1 MRNRFP
7 SSNLAPVGVGAGV
20 RHGEES
26 LLSVPQLE
34 VLVLE
39 GAAVDGLAA
48 GAVVVSEVAA
58 LRRKSIFIFYL
69 REMELG
75 RGFPIFEAV
84 FLGGRCISVARN
96 DVGDGITPKL
106 FFLPFVS

>member
-1 MRNRFP
+1 MCAIVFLL
-7 SSNLAPVGVGAGV
+7 SNLAPVGVGACV
-20 RHGEES
+20 CHGEEAT
-26 LLSVPQLE
+26 LSVPQLE

-39 GAAVDGLAA
+39 GAPVDGLAA

-75 RGFPIFEAV
+75 RGFSP
-84 FLGGRCISVARN
+84 FLRR
-96 DVGDGITPKL
+96 
-106 FFLPFVS
+106 FFWWPLHFRREK